1 MIFYLLLAAYGLTFA
16 IQHKVPWIHD
26 KSSFLDAMLA
36 CTFCTGFHAGW
47 ITWLFYYL
55 SLWTIDDTIWE
66 RHSIFEILP
75 FAFAAAGT
83 SYILDSLGQHLESSG
98 E

>member
-16 IQHKVPWIHD
+16 IQHKIPWIHGIT
-26 KSSFLDAMLA
+26 SFSDSMLA

-47 ITWLFYYL
+47 ITWLLYFIP
-55 SLWTIDDTIWE
+55 LWSIDDTLWE
-66 RHSIFEILP
+66 RHTLFEVIP

-83 SYILDSLGQHLESSG
+83 SYILDSLGQHLESS
-98 E
+98 EE